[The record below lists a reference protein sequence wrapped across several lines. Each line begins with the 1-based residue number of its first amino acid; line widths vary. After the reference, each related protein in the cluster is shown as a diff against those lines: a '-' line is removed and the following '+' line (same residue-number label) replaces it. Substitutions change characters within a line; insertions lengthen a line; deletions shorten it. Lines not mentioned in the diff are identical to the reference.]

1 MDFGNLKLGIKK
13 KPEDAASPL
22 RELELSLIE
31 RDPNQPRREIDPA
44 KLEELAQDIKQHG
57 LLQPIIV
64 RPNPDKEGH
73 FIIIA
78 GERRFRACQELSQTT
93 IQALVRDDAQ
103 PADLGYWQM
112 AENMKREDLKF
123 YEIADFIAA
132 KVQAGEKKGTIATQL
147 GMRADQVSRYLIWQD
162 APQWLRDLKD
172 RFESIRNFYDFTK
185 EAEQHPDD
193 LQSFI
198 GALPEDELLNNGTL
212 KAFRAS
218 LEPST
223 LAPLA
228 SEANEPSKDEAP
240 SLLADA
246 EAEASAHDA
255 DLVDSATTAEDR
267 ADEDGEVLQYD
278 KTHDSESA
286 PAEADEASSEDLEPE
301 FGLADDQAA
310 EAGDDLDFFEAQ
322 DAEPETEA
330 ETEAAPEAET
340 EAATTD
346 STELALD
353 DGLDLA
359 PAEDGSADLLQ
370 SDDDTDQQLKHPLI
384 LGHVESREA
393 ELQYQRRPASDGF
406 VWVKFENGTVE
417 SVLAESFVLNRIVEG

>member
-44 KLEELAQDIKQHG
+44 KLEELTQDIKQHG

-64 RPNPDKEGH
+64 RPNLDKEGH

-93 IQALVRDDAQ
+93 IQALVREDAQ

-147 GMRADQVSRYLIWQD
+147 GMRANMVSQYMAWQD
-162 APQWLRDLKD
+162 APQWLKDLKE
-172 RFESIRNFYDFTK
+172 RVPSIRIFYDLAK

-198 GALPEDELLNNGTL
+198 GALPEDEPLNNVTL
-212 KAFRAS
+212 KDFRAS
-218 LEPST
+218 LEPSI
-223 LAPLA
+223 LAPLV
-228 SEANEPSKDEAP
+228 SEADEPSKDEAP

-286 PAEADEASSEDLEPE
+286 PAEADDDSSEDLEPE

-310 EAGDDLDFFEAQ
+310 EAGDDLDFSEAP
-322 DAEPETEA
+322 DAETETEA
-330 ETEAAPEAET
+330 ETEAAPEAEP
-340 EAATTD
+340 EAATAD

-359 PAEDGSADLLQ
+359 PAEDGSADLLH
-370 SDDDTDQQLKHPLI
+370 SDEDTDQQLKHPLI

-393 ELQYQRRPASDGF
+393 ELQYQRSPASDGF
-406 VWVKFENGTVE
+406 VWVKFEDGTFE